1 MEYLEAES
9 IDLLMVGSAVSS
21 RLRKALG
28 GGGGVGSH
36 LVHHA
41 ACPVLVL
48 PVHTSSELAPRM
60 LLPGAACT
68 LLLMVVHISCEVI
81 HLSAVLASW
90 VSDLL
95 RNIMLLLPFVA
106 AHMSPPCCLQ
116 CPRLPVAL
124 FWGQLSA
131 AHPEPVLA
139 LCPLLLHVMGRMQA
153 PAWKHPSYDHRP
165 AICHWGTCELCHGA

>member
-48 PVHTSSELAPRM
+48 PVHTSSEP
-60 LLPGAACT
+60 T
-68 LLLMVVHISCEVI
+68 LL
-81 HLSAVLASW
+81 
-90 VSDLL
+90 
-95 RNIMLLLPFVA
+95 RA
-106 AHMSPPCCLQ
+106 AAMGCL
-116 CPRLPVAL
+116 C
-124 FWGQLSA
+124 
-131 AHPEPVLA
+131 
-139 LCPLLLHVMGRMQA
+139 
-153 PAWKHPSYDHRP
+153 
-165 AICHWGTCELCHGA
+165 